1 MTEFQHKRTTP
12 AERQQIQSLN
22 EAGLRTHQLK
32 RLNDLLAQIVPAN
45 QFYRDKFA
53 ANGNLTVPP
62 VLGSLSDLNR
72 LPFTVKQ
79 DLINESDSAG
89 FAKNLTF
96 APDAYTRFHRTS
108 GTSGRPMIVLDTQAD
123 WNWWMEAWQYVLDS
137 ADLTSEDRVLM
148 AFSFG
153 PFIGF
158 WSAFDAVA
166 ERGAMVIPT
175 GAMTSL
181 ARLELIQ
188 STSPTVIFSTP
199 SYAIHLAQV
208 AEEHGICLAGQAKSV
223 KRIVVAGEPGGSI
236 PATKAKIESAWD
248 ALVIDHCGASE
259 VGPWGFTCPTK
270 QVALGHVAV
279 EHGIFVNEA
288 EFIAEFI
295 PIQDQSSDSN
305 AAADRPVEAILSSAE
320 AATLGQAAGLSQ
332 VAGQGTFELVL
343 TCLGRIGS
351 PIIRYRTGDL
361 VRPVWDHEH
370 DCRFVKLAGGV
381 LGRADDMMIIR
392 GVNVFPSSIEQ
403 ILREFPEVVEFRTT
417 AYKQGAM
424 DQLKIEIE
432 AIAEDIEPIRLV
444 LQNKLGFRVD
454 VDQVANQSLPRFEAK
469 GKRFVDNR

>member
-1 MTEFQHKRTTP
+1 
-12 AERQQIQSLN
+12 
-22 EAGLRTHQLK
+22 
-32 RLNDLLAQIVPAN
+32 
-45 QFYRDKFA
+45 
-53 ANGNLTVPP
+53 
-62 VLGSLSDLNR
+62 
-72 LPFTVKQ
+72 
-79 DLINESDSAG
+79 
-89 FAKNLTF
+89 
-96 APDAYTRFHRTS
+96 
-108 GTSGRPMIVLDTQAD
+108 
-123 WNWWMEAWQYVLDS
+123 
-137 ADLTSEDRVLM
+137 
-148 AFSFG
+148 
-153 PFIGF
+153 
-158 WSAFDAVA
+158 
-166 ERGAMVIPT
+166 
-175 GAMTSL
+175 MTSL

-188 STSPTVIFSTP
+188 STSPTVMFCTP

-208 AEEHGICLAGQAKSV
+208 AEEHGICLTKDASSV

-259 VGPWGFTCPTK
+259 VGPWGFTCPTS
-270 QVALGHVAV
+270 QVAPGHVGV

-295 PIQDQSSDSN
+295 PIKESGTNASPADQS
-305 AAADRPVEAILSSAE
+305 VEAILSSVE
-320 AATLGQAAGLSQ
+320 A
-332 VAGQGTFELVL
+332 AGQGTFELVL

-361 VRPVWDHEH
+361 VRPVWDHEY

-417 AYKQGAM
+417 AFKQGAM

-432 AIAEDIEPIRLV
+432 AITENIDPVRLA

-454 VDQVANQSLPRFEAK
+454 VDLVANQSLPRFEAK

>member
-1 MTEFQHKRTTP
+1 MTEFQYNRTT
-12 AERQQIQSLN
+12 ASQRQQIQALPEADLRRYQLNRLN
-22 EAGLRTHQLK
+22 E
-32 RLNDLLAQIVPAN
+32 LLAQIIPAN
-45 QFYRDKFA
+45 QFYRDK
-53 ANGNLTVPP
+53 
-62 VLGSLSDLNR
+62 LGVSGDAHNSLQLDDLAQ
-72 LPFTVKQ
+72 LSQFPFTVKH
-79 DLINESDSAG
+79 DLINESDPAG

-108 GTSGRPMIVLDTQAD
+108 GTSGRPMVVLDTQND

-137 ADLTSEDRVLM
+137 ADLTSDDRVLM

-158 WSAFDAVA
+158 WSAFDAVV

-188 STSPTVIFSTP
+188 STAASVVFCTP

-208 AEEHGICLAGQAKSV
+208 AEENGIRLADHAKSV

-236 PATKAKIESAWD
+236 PTTKVKIESAWG
-248 ALVIDHCGASE
+248 AEVIDHCGASE
-259 VGPWGFTCPTK
+259 VGPWGFACPGGNGADD
-270 QVALGHVAV
+270 Q
-279 EHGIFVNEA
+279 GIFVNEA

-295 PIQDQSSDSN
+295 RVGETG
-305 AAADRPVEAILSSAE
+305 AASGEDLNSAVLSSAE
-320 AATLGQAAGLSQ
+320 AT
-332 VAGQGTFELVL
+332 GQGTFELVL

-351 PIIRYRTGDL
+351 PIVRYRTGDL

-392 GVNVFPSSIEQ
+392 GVNVFPASVEQ
-403 ILREFPEVVEFRTT
+403 ILRGFPEVVEFRTT
-417 AYKQGAM
+417 AFKQGAM
-424 DQLKIEIE
+424 DQLKIEVE
-432 AIAEDIEPIRLV
+432 ATVDDIEPIRLA
-444 LQNKLGFRVD
+444 LQNQLGFRVD
-454 VDQVANQSLPRFEAK
+454 VELVANQTLPRFEAK

>member
-1 MTEFQHKRTTP
+1 MTEFQYNRTT
-12 AERQQIQSLN
+12 ASQRQQIQALPEADLRRYQLN
-22 EAGLRTHQLK
+22 
-32 RLNDLLAQIVPAN
+32 RLNDLLAQMIPAN
-45 QFYRDKFA
+45 QFYRDK
-53 ANGNLTVPP
+53 
-62 VLGSLSDLNR
+62 LGVSGDAHNSLQLDDLAQ
-72 LPFTVKQ
+72 LSQFPFTVKH
-79 DLINESDSAG
+79 DLINESDPAG

-96 APDAYTRFHRTS
+96 APNAYTRFHRTS
-108 GTSGRPMIVLDTQAD
+108 GTSGRPMVVLDTQND

-137 ADLTSEDRVLM
+137 ADLTSDDRVLM

-158 WSAFDAVA
+158 WSAFDAVV

-188 STSPTVIFSTP
+188 STAASVVFCTP

-208 AEEHGICLAGQAKSV
+208 AEENGIRLADHAKSV

-236 PATKAKIESAWD
+236 PTTKVKIESAWG
-248 ALVIDHCGASE
+248 AEVIDHCGASE
-259 VGPWGFTCPTK
+259 VGPWGFACPGGNGADD
-270 QVALGHVAV
+270 Q
-279 EHGIFVNEA
+279 GIFVNEA

-295 PIQDQSSDSN
+295 RVGETG
-305 AAADRPVEAILSSAE
+305 AASGEDLNSAVLSSAE
-320 AATLGQAAGLSQ
+320 AT
-332 VAGQGTFELVL
+332 GQGTFELVL

-351 PIIRYRTGDL
+351 PIVRYRTGDL

-392 GVNVFPSSIEQ
+392 GVNVFPASVEQ
-403 ILREFPEVVEFRTT
+403 ILRGFPEVVEFRTT
-417 AYKQGAM
+417 AFKQGAM
-424 DQLKIEIE
+424 DQLKIEVE
-432 AIAEDIEPIRLV
+432 ATVDDIEPIRLA
-444 LQNKLGFRVD
+444 LQNQLGFRVD
-454 VDQVANQSLPRFEAK
+454 VELVANQTLPRFEAK

>member
-1 MTEFQHKRTTP
+1 MTEFQYKRTT
-12 AERQQIQSLN
+12 AAQRQQIQALPEAERRTYQLN
-22 EAGLRTHQLK
+22 
-32 RLNDLLAQIVPAN
+32 RLNQLLAQIIPAN
-45 QFYRDKFA
+45 QFYQEKFA
-53 ANGNLTVPP
+53 AFAANSQQPAHTKLD
-62 VLGSLSDLNR
+62 SLSQLSEF
-72 LPFTVKQ
+72 PFTLKQ

-96 APDAYTRFHRTS
+96 APAAYTRFHRTS
-108 GTSGRPMIVLDTQAD
+108 GTSGRPMIVLDTQND

-137 ADLTSEDRVLM
+137 ADLTADDRVLM

-188 STSPTVIFSTP
+188 STAASVVFCTP

-208 AEEHGICLAGQAKSV
+208 ADDNGICLTEYSSSV

-236 PATKAKIESAWD
+236 PATKAKIESAWN
-248 ALVIDHCGASE
+248 APVIDHCGASE
-259 VGPWGFTCPTK
+259 IGPWGYASPDG
-270 QVALGHVAV
+270 QGL
-279 EHGIFVNEA
+279 FVNEA
-288 EFIAEFI
+288 EFIPEFI
-295 PIQDQSSDSN
+295 PIGGPE
-305 AAADRPVEAILSSAE
+305 ADGEKPSAILSSAE
-320 AATLGQAAGLSQ
+320 A
-332 VAGQGTFELVL
+332 AGQGTFELVL

-351 PIIRYRTGDL
+351 PTIRYRTGDL
-361 VRPVWDHEH
+361 VRPGWDHDH

-392 GVNVFPSSIEQ
+392 GVNVFPASVEQ
-403 ILREFPEVVEFRTT
+403 ILRAFPEIVEFRTT
-417 AYKQGAM
+417 AFKQGAM
-424 DQLKIEIE
+424 DQLKIEVE
-432 AIAEDIEPIRLV
+432 ATTDDIDPIRLD

-454 VDQVANQSLPRFEAK
+454 VELVADRTLPRFEAK
-469 GKRFVDNR
+469 GKRFIDNR

>member
-1 MTEFQHKRTTP
+1 MTDFQYKRTT
-12 AERQQIQSLN
+12 AAQRQQIQSLS
-22 EAGLRTHQLK
+22 EVDLRAYQLE
-32 RLNDLLAQIVPAN
+32 RLNALLTAVVPAN
-45 QFYRDKFA
+45 QFYRDKFPA
-53 ANGNLTVPP
+53 GGNSKSVKLDSLTE
-62 VLGSLSDLNR
+62 LNQ

-108 GTSGRPMIVLDTQAD
+108 GTSGRPMIVLDTQDD

-137 ADLTSEDRVLM
+137 AELTRQDRVLM

-188 STSPTVIFSTP
+188 STSPTVMFCTP

-208 AEEHGICLAGQAKSV
+208 AEEHNICLTEHASSV

-259 VGPWGFTCPTK
+259 VGPWGFTCPTQ
-270 QVALGHVAV
+270 QVSSGHVPV

-295 PIQDQSSDSN
+295 PIEDQVDETS
-305 AAADRPVEAILSSAE
+305 APTADRSVEAILSSVE
-320 AATLGQAAGLSQ
+320 A
-332 VAGQGTFELVL
+332 AGQGTFELVL

-361 VRPVWDHEH
+361 VRPVWDHEY
-370 DCRFVKLAGGV
+370 DCRFVKLVGGV
-381 LGRADDMMIIR
+381 LARADDMMIIR

-417 AYKQGAM
+417 AFKQGAM

-432 AIAEDIEPIRLV
+432 AMTDDIDPIRLV

-454 VDQVANQSLPRFEAK
+454 VDLVANQALPRFEAK

>member
-1 MTEFQHKRTTP
+1 MTEFQYNRTT
-12 AERQQIQSLN
+12 ASQRQQIQASPEADLRRYQLNRLN
-22 EAGLRTHQLK
+22 E
-32 RLNDLLAQIVPAN
+32 LLAEIVPAN
-45 QFYRDKFA
+45 HFYRGKLGVSGDAHNPLQLDDLAQLSKF
-53 ANGNLTVPP
+53 
-62 VLGSLSDLNR
+62 
-72 LPFTVKQ
+72 PFTVKH
-79 DLINESDSAG
+79 DLINESNPAG

-96 APDAYTRFHRTS
+96 APNAYTRFHRTS
-108 GTSGRPMIVLDTQAD
+108 GTSGRPMVVLDTQND

-137 ADLTSEDRVLM
+137 ADLTSDDRVLM

-188 STSPTVIFSTP
+188 STAASVVFCTP

-208 AEEHGICLAGQAKSV
+208 AEENGIRLADHAKSV
-223 KRIVVAGEPGGSI
+223 KSIVVAGEPGGSI
-236 PATKAKIESAWD
+236 PTTKAKIESAW
-248 ALVIDHCGASE
+248 AAKVVDHCGASE
-259 VGPWGFTCPTK
+259 VGPWGFACPGGNGAAD
-270 QVALGHVAV
+270 Q
-279 EHGIFVNEA
+279 GIFVNEA

-295 PIQDQSSDSN
+295 PVTETD
-305 AAADRPVEAILSSAE
+305 AASGKDLNSAILSSAE
-320 AATLGQAAGLSQ
+320 A
-332 VAGQGTFELVL
+332 AGQGTFELVL

-351 PIIRYRTGDL
+351 PVVRYRTGDL

-392 GVNVFPSSIEQ
+392 GVNVFPASVEQ
-403 ILREFPEVVEFRTT
+403 ILRGFPEVVEFRTT
-417 AYKQGAM
+417 AFKQGAM
-424 DQLKIEIE
+424 DQLKIEVE
-432 AIAEDIEPIRLV
+432 ATVDDIEPIRLA
-444 LQNKLGFRVD
+444 LQNQLGFRVD
-454 VDQVANQSLPRFEAK
+454 VELVANQTLPRFEAK

>member
-1 MTEFQHKRTTP
+1 MTEFQYNRIT
-12 AERQQIQSLN
+12 ASQRQQIQALPEADLRRYQLN
-22 EAGLRTHQLK
+22 
-32 RLNDLLAQIVPAN
+32 RLNQLLAQIIPAN
-45 QFYRDKFA
+45 QFYRDK
-53 ANGNLTVPP
+53 
-62 VLGSLSDLNR
+62 LGVSGDAHNPLQLDDLAQLSKF
-72 LPFTVKQ
+72 PFTVKH
-79 DLINESDSAG
+79 DLINESNPAG

-96 APDAYTRFHRTS
+96 APNAYTRFHRTS
-108 GTSGRPMIVLDTQAD
+108 GTSGRPMVVLDTQND

-137 ADLTSEDRVLM
+137 ADLTSDDRVLM

-188 STSPTVIFSTP
+188 STAASVVFCTP

-208 AEEHGICLAGQAKSV
+208 AEENGIRLADHAKSV

-236 PATKAKIESAWD
+236 PTTKAKIESAW
-248 ALVIDHCGASE
+248 AAEVVDHCGASE
-259 VGPWGFTCPTK
+259 VGPWGFACPGGNGADD
-270 QVALGHVAV
+270 Q
-279 EHGIFVNEA
+279 GIFVNEA

-295 PIQDQSSDSN
+295 PVTETD
-305 AAADRPVEAILSSAE
+305 AASGKDLNSAILSSAE
-320 AATLGQAAGLSQ
+320 A
-332 VAGQGTFELVL
+332 AGQGTFELVL

-351 PIIRYRTGDL
+351 PVVRYRTGDL

-370 DCRFVKLAGGV
+370 DCRFVKLSGGV

-392 GVNVFPSSIEQ
+392 GVNVFPASVEQ
-403 ILREFPEVVEFRTT
+403 ILRGFPEVVEFRTT
-417 AYKQGAM
+417 AFKQGAM
-424 DQLKIEIE
+424 DQLKIEVE
-432 AIAEDIEPIRLV
+432 ATVDDIEPIRLA
-444 LQNKLGFRVD
+444 LQNQLGFRVD
-454 VDQVANQSLPRFEAK
+454 VELVANQTLPRFEAK

>member
-1 MTEFQHKRTTP
+1 MTEFQYKRTTT
-12 AERQQIQSLN
+12 AQRQQIQSLN
-22 EAGLRTHQLK
+22 EVDLRTYQLH
-32 RLNDLLAQIVPAN
+32 RLNELLAQIVPAN
-45 QFYRDKFA
+45 QFYRDKLA
-53 ANGNLTVPP
+53 ASGNSTAPP
-62 VLGSLSDLNR
+62 KLSSLSELSQIP
-72 LPFTVKQ
+72 LTVKQ
-79 DLINESDSAG
+79 DLVNESDPAG

-108 GTSGRPMIVLDTQAD
+108 GTSGRPMIVLDTQND
-123 WNWWMEAWQYVLDS
+123 WDWWMEAWQYVLDS
-137 ADLTSEDRVLM
+137 ADLTSQDRVLM

-181 ARLELIQ
+181 ARLEMIQ
-188 STSPTVIFSTP
+188 SMSPTVVFCTP

-208 AEEHGICLAGQAKSV
+208 AAEQGICLAEHASSV

-236 PATKAKIESAWD
+236 PATKASIESAWD
-248 ALVIDHCGASE
+248 ALDVC
-259 VGPWGFTCPTK
+259 
-270 QVALGHVAV
+270 V

-295 PIQDQSSDSN
+295 PIEAQGGD
-305 AAADRPVEAILSSAE
+305 AILSSV
-320 AATLGQAAGLSQ
+320 QAANLGS
-332 VAGQGTFELVL
+332 AGQGTFELVL

-370 DCRFVKLAGGV
+370 KCRFVKLTGGV

-417 AYKQGAM
+417 AFKQGAM

-432 AIAEDIEPIRLV
+432 ATTKDIAPVRSA

-454 VDQVANQSLPRFEAK
+454 VDLVANQSLPRFEAK

>member
-1 MTEFQHKRTTP
+1 MTEFQYKRTTT
-12 AERQQIQSLN
+12 AQRQQIQALN
-22 EAGLRTHQLK
+22 EIELRAYQLN
-32 RLNDLLAQIVPAN
+32 RLNNLLAQIIPAN
-45 QFYRDKFA
+45 QFYCNKFA
-53 ANGNLTVPP
+53 AGGGSLAPP
-62 VLGSLSDLNR
+62 QLGSLAELSQ

-108 GTSGRPMIVLDTQAD
+108 GTSGRPMIVLDTKDD

-137 ADLTSEDRVLM
+137 ADLTSQDRVLM

-188 STSPTVIFSTP
+188 STASTVVFCTP

-208 AEEHGICLAGQAKSV
+208 AEQHGICLAEYARSV

-248 ALVIDHCGASE
+248 ALVVDHCGASE
-259 VGPWGFTCPTK
+259 VGPWGFTCPTN
-270 QVALGHVAV
+270 QAASGHVAV
-279 EHGIFVNEA
+279 EHGIFINEA

-295 PIQDQSSDSN
+295 PIQDQSSDSIDT
-305 AAADRPVEAILSSAE
+305 ASDRPVEAILSSTE
-320 AATLGQAAGLSQ
+320 AAGLSQ
-332 VAGQGTFELVL
+332 AAGQGTFELVL

-361 VRPVWDHEH
+361 VRPVWDHDY

-403 ILREFPEVVEFRTT
+403 MLREYPEVVEFRTT
-417 AYKQGAM
+417 AFKQGAM

-432 AIAEDIEPIRLV
+432 ATTEDIDPIRMG

-454 VDQVANQSLPRFEAK
+454 VELVANQSLPRFEAK

>member
-1 MTEFQHKRTTP
+1 MTEFQYKRTTS
-12 AERQQIQSLN
+12 AERLRIQALPEAQLRGYQLNRLN
-22 EAGLRTHQLK
+22 E
-32 RLNDLLAQIVPAN
+32 LLAQIIPAN
-45 QFYRDKFA
+45 QFYRNKLAVGDA
-53 ANGNLTVPP
+53 PQPDSLTQ
-62 VLGSLSDLNR
+62 LSQ
-72 LPFTVKQ
+72 LPYTLKQ
-79 DLINESDSAG
+79 DLVNESDPSG

-96 APDAYTRFHRTS
+96 TRDAYTRFHRTS
-108 GTSGRPMIVLDTQAD
+108 GTSGRPMIVLDTQND
-123 WNWWMEAWQYVLDS
+123 WKWWMEAWQYVLDS
-137 ADLTSEDRVLM
+137 ADLTCDDRVLM

-188 STSPTVIFSTP
+188 STAASVVFCTP

-208 AEEHGICLAGQAKSV
+208 AQENRIDLATQASSV

-236 PATKAKIESAWD
+236 PTTQAKIESAWG
-248 ALVIDHCGASE
+248 AQVIDHCGASE
-259 VGPWGFTCPTK
+259 VGPWGFASPGGESDD
-270 QVALGHVAV
+270 Q
-279 EHGIFVNEA
+279 GIFVNEA

-295 PIQDQSSDSN
+295 PINDIGED
-305 AAADRPVEAILSSAE
+305 AGPAIFSSAE
-320 AATLGQAAGLSQ
+320 A
-332 VAGQGTFELVL
+332 AGQGTFELVL

-351 PIIRYRTGDL
+351 PVVRYRTGDL
-361 VRPVWDHEH
+361 VRPVWDHGH

-381 LGRADDMMIIR
+381 LGRADDMLIIR

-403 ILREFPEVVEFRTT
+403 ILRGFSEVVELRTT
-417 AYKQGAM
+417 AFKQGAM
-424 DQLKIEIE
+424 DQLKIEVE
-432 AIAEDIEPIRLV
+432 AATDDIVPIQLE

-454 VDQVANQSLPRFEAK
+454 VELVADQALPRFEAK

>member
-1 MTEFQHKRTTP
+1 MTEFQYNRTT
-12 AERQQIQSLN
+12 ASQRQQIQALPEADLRRYQLN
-22 EAGLRTHQLK
+22 
-32 RLNDLLAQIVPAN
+32 RLNDLLAQMIPAN
-45 QFYRDKFA
+45 QFYRDK
-53 ANGNLTVPP
+53 
-62 VLGSLSDLNR
+62 LGVSGDAHNSLQLDDLAQ
-72 LPFTVKQ
+72 LSQFPFTVKH
-79 DLINESDSAG
+79 DLINESDPAG

-108 GTSGRPMIVLDTQAD
+108 GTSGRPMVVLDTQND

-137 ADLTSEDRVLM
+137 ADLTSDARVLM

-158 WSAFDAVA
+158 WSAFDAVV

-188 STSPTVIFSTP
+188 STAASVVFCTP

-208 AEEHGICLAGQAKSV
+208 AEENGIRLADHAKSV

-236 PATKAKIESAWD
+236 PTTKVKIESAWG
-248 ALVIDHCGASE
+248 AEVIDHCGASE
-259 VGPWGFTCPTK
+259 VGPWGFACPGGNGADD
-270 QVALGHVAV
+270 Q
-279 EHGIFVNEA
+279 GIFVNEA

-295 PIQDQSSDSN
+295 RVGETG
-305 AAADRPVEAILSSAE
+305 AASGEDLNSAVLSSAE
-320 AATLGQAAGLSQ
+320 AT
-332 VAGQGTFELVL
+332 GQGTFELVL

-351 PIIRYRTGDL
+351 PIVRYRTGDL

-392 GVNVFPSSIEQ
+392 GVNVFPASVEQ
-403 ILREFPEVVEFRTT
+403 ILRGFPEVVEFRTT
-417 AYKQGAM
+417 AFKQGAM
-424 DQLKIEIE
+424 DQLKIEVE
-432 AIAEDIEPIRLV
+432 ATVDDIEPIRLA
-444 LQNKLGFRVD
+444 LQNQLGFRVD
-454 VDQVANQSLPRFEAK
+454 VELVANQTLPRFEAK